1 MNNTEKFIPI
11 IGKNAIENLTRGMY
25 DVAFFVYREYVQ
37 NAADQID
44 IAKKQGLYQ
53 SENEPSIFITIE
65 PENKKIII
73 EDNATG
79 IKQTEVFPLLG
90 NIAQSTKNKYEDKGF
105 RGIGRLGGLG
115 YCEKLTFETS
125 FFGENVKSTMVW
137 DAKKLLQLIDDDKV
151 TIGAAELISII
162 TNFSFDNNE
171 KADTHYFKVIMENV
185 TREDLLD
192 VAEVRNYL
200 SMVAPVPFANTF
212 TFKDKIYTRAK
223 EDGIKIDEYNIFINT
238 DQLFK
243 GYQDIIRNEVG
254 AKKDEIV
261 DISFFE
267 EEYNQKPLFWGWYG
281 ITTEMQQI
289 PNKNNENFARGI
301 RLRKSNIQIGLETRL
316 DDFHKDPAEG
326 NLYFM
331 GEVYARNK
339 KLIPNGRRDFFI
351 DNEECTQFSR
361 NLKEIF
367 KKLYTIYY
375 DFSKKNAAIKDSQ
388 NLEKNKEIIKDTTL
402 DEQKKKK
409 ITAEI
414 ERLEKRVTDAK
425 TSIPRILNKYKNTDT
440 EIFNVLNDSIKE
452 SGFDF
457 TPKQDNTTP
466 TKTVKSKQQTSTT
479 QAATVVTNQNISF
492 QEKNVLER
500 VFSILRK
507 NLINSTAEE
516 LIKKIEEE
524 FKR

>member
-53 SENEPSIFITIE
+53 YENEPSIFITIE

-79 IKQTEVFPLLG
+79 IKQVEVFPLLG

-115 YCEKLTFETS
+115 YCEKLTFESS
-125 FFGENVKSTMVW
+125 FFGESVKSTMVW
-137 DAKKLLQLIDDDKV
+137 DAKKLLQLIDDNKV
-151 TIGAAELISII
+151 TIGAAELVSII

-171 KADTHYFKVIMENV
+171 RTDTHYFKIIMENV

-192 VAEVRNYL
+192 VTEVRNYL

-212 TFKDKIYTRAK
+212 TFKDKIYSKAK
-223 EDGIKIDEYNIFINT
+223 EDNIKIDEYNIFVNT

-243 GYQDIIRNEVG
+243 GYQDIICNELG
-254 AKKDEIV
+254 AKKDEILN
-261 DISFFE
+261 ISFFA
-267 EEYNQKPLFWGWYG
+267 EEYDKKPLFWGWYG
-281 ITTEMQQI
+281 ITKNMQQI
-289 PNKNNENFARGI
+289 LYNKEGKI

-326 NLYFM
+326 NLYFI
-331 GEVYARNK
+331 GETYALNK
-339 KLIPNGRRDFFI
+339 ELIPNGRRDFFI

-361 NLKEIF
+361 KLKEVF
-367 KKLYTIYY
+367 KKLHTIYF
-375 DFSKKNAAIKDSQ
+375 DFSKKNSAIKDSQ
-388 NLEKNKEIIKDTTL
+388 NLEKNKEILKDTML

-425 TSIPRILNKYKNTDT
+425 TSIPRILNKYKDTDT

-457 TPKQDNTTP
+457 MPKQDDITP
-466 TKTVKSKQQTSTT
+466 PKTVQSKQQITTT
-479 QAATVVTNQNISF
+479 QTATIATKQIISL
-492 QEKNVLER
+492 QEKNILER

-524 FKR
+524 FNK